1 MKKLILA
8 GVIASVL
15 STPLMAEDI
24 QGDWVVTGGT
34 VGSLHISCNASVANT
49 QGNVSC
55 DNNTVN
61 INTGPSDFK
70 DTDTQLSE
78 AQVDAYTADNGY
90 LTEHQDISHL
100 ATKDTTDKLK
110 TKQVKLED
118 EIDIIRVDST
128 KRDDQL
134 QAVASKNNLVSIAK
148 DNNLQKQIQ
157 TQQKARIDG
166 DEKTLNNAKKYADD
180 NDQDTHRS
188 DQSVIEATET
198 VRTENLITA
207 GEYADKGDTQVLSDA
222 KTYADDNDSDTQLSD
237 EDISELGYIKSYVD
251 TDTDTHRSDESV
263 VEATQEARDTLKGEV
278 DTIIKE
284 QGEVYSQELTAQS
297 EVLTEAIEEEA
308 TAREQGDE
316 ETLESAKVYTDE
328 GNAVQDVAISDNAQG
343 IQDNADWNS
352 EQDNRILRNEKDI
365 KILYKGVAMA
375 SALGFGTNLAT
386 QDHDQ
391 RFLITPSIAY
401 FKGYTA
407 LAVQTQFAIN
417 EHCTLRVGYSN
428 EAKKVYKV
436 KDGIIGGAVTF
447 SF

>member
-8 GVIASVL
+8 GVIASVI

-34 VGSLHISCNASVANT
+34 VGSLHISCNAAVANT

-180 NDQDTHRS
+180 NDS
-188 DQSVIEATET
+188 
-198 VRTENLITA
+198 
-207 GEYADKGDTQVLSDA
+207 DTQLSDGQISEMGYI
-222 KTYADDNDSDTQLSD
+222 KEDTDTQLSD

-278 DTIIKE
+278 DTIIKG